1 MSGWPYLAGR
11 HLPESSPL
19 FPVFAM
25 KRLAVLN
32 VVGLTKGLLAEK
44 LPRLRSFAG
53 GREVSSF
60 TPAFPAVTT
69 TAQATYLTGHAPEDH
84 GIVGNGWYEREDAEV
99 RFWKQSNHLV
109 HGEKLWEA
117 VGRERQGF
125 RCAKMFWWYNMYS
138 SAEWSV
144 TPRPIYPADG
154 RKVFDVYA
162 HPPGLRDDL
171 VNSLGEFPFPSFWG
185 PRAGLASSQWIA
197 DSARWIE
204 EQEEPDLNLVYVPHL
219 DYGLQR
225 WGPEAPEMEAEYEG
239 IDRLMDELI
248 SFLGRRGVEV
258 VLLSEYGISKVRE
271 PVHLNRIFRE
281 KGWLQIKEE
290 LGLELLDAGASRA
303 FAVADHQVAHVY
315 VRDDS
320 IRNEVRAVLESTEG
334 VAEVRES
341 CFGDGIGGQRAGDFT
356 AVSTPQ
362 AWFTYYYWMDDAVAP
377 DFARTV
383 DIHRKPG
390 YDPAELHLDP
400 ALILPRLRVA
410 AFMLRK
416 KLGFRALLPVIPLDA
431 TLVRG
436 SHGRDQVP
444 EDEQPVLIGPAA
456 ARVSA
461 ATEVFYYLKSRCLS

>member
-1 MSGWPYLAGR
+1 
-11 HLPESSPL
+11 
-19 FPVFAM
+19 M
-25 KRLAVLN
+25 KRIAVLN
-32 VVGLTKGLLAEK
+32 VVGLTKGLLGERM
-44 LPRLRSFAG
+44 PRTGHFAKGVEVTSFP
-53 GREVSSF
+53 
-60 TPAFPAVTT
+60 PAFPAVTT
-69 TAQATYLTGHAPEDH
+69 TAQATYLTGRAPGDH

-117 VGRERQGF
+117 LRREREGF

-138 SAEWSV
+138 SADWSV

-154 RKVFDVYA
+154 RKIFDVYT
-162 HPPGLRDDL
+162 HPPGLRDEL
-171 VNSLGEFPFPSFWG
+171 VGQLGEFPFPSFWG
-185 PRAGLASSQWIA
+185 PRAGLPSSQWIA

-204 EQEEPDLNLVYVPHL
+204 KEEEPDLNLVYLPHL

-225 WGPEAPEMEAEYEG
+225 WGPDAPEMEAEFEA
-239 IDRLMDELI
+239 IDRLVDELI
-248 SFLGRRGVEV
+248 SFFVKRGVEV
-258 VLLSEYGISKVRE
+258 VLLSEYGISKVRK
-271 PVHLNRIFRE
+271 PVHLNRVFRD
-281 KGWLQIKEE
+281 KGWLQIKNE

-320 IRNEVRAVLESTEG
+320 IRDQVRCVLESTEG

-341 CFGDGIGGQRAGDFT
+341 GFGDGIGARRAGDFI
-356 AVSTPQ
+356 AVSSPES
-362 AWFTYYYWMDDAVAP
+362 WFTYYYWMDDMVAP

-400 ALILPRLRVA
+400 ALSLPRIRIASFL
-410 AFMLRK
+410 LRK

-431 TLVRG
+431 SLVGG
-436 SHGRDQVP
+436 SHGRDDVP
-444 EDEQPVLIGPAA
+444 EDEQPVLVGAGA
-456 ARVSA
+456 SSVSSA
-461 ATEVFYYLKSRCLS
+461 EEVFNYLRSRCLS

>member
-1 MSGWPYLAGR
+1 
-11 HLPESSPL
+11 
-19 FPVFAM
+19 M
-25 KRLAVLN
+25 KRLVVLN

-44 LPRLRSFAG
+44 MPLVRQIAADLEVTSFAP
-53 GREVSSF
+53 V
-60 TPAFPAVTT
+60 FPAVTT
-69 TAQATYLTGHAPEDH
+69 TAQATYLTGRSPGEH

-117 VGRERQGF
+117 VRREREGF

-138 SAEWSV
+138 SADWSV

-162 HPPGLRDDL
+162 NPPELRDEL
-171 VNSLGEFPFPSFWG
+171 VGQLGEFPFPSFWG
-185 PRAGLASSQWIA
+185 PRAGLPSSQWIA

-204 EQEEPDLNLVYVPHL
+204 EREEPDLNLVYLPHL

-225 WGPEAPEMEAEYEG
+225 WGPGASEMEAEYEA
-239 IDRLMDELI
+239 IDRLVHELL
-248 SFLGRRGVEV
+248 SFFAKRGVEV
-258 VLLSEYGISKVRE
+258 ALLSEYGISKVRQ

-281 KGWLQIKEE
+281 KGWLQIKNE

-320 IRNEVRAVLESTEG
+320 IRKNVRQVLEATEG
-334 VAEVRES
+334 VAEIRED
-341 CFGDGIGGQRAGDFT
+341 CFGEGIGRQRGGDFM
-356 AVSTPQ
+356 AVSSPGS
-362 AWFTYYYWMDDAVAP
+362 WFTYYYWRDDALAP

-400 ALILPRLRVA
+400 ALSLPRARVA
-410 AFMLRK
+410 AFLLRK

-431 TLVRG
+431 SLVRG
-436 SHGRDQVP
+436 SHGRDDVP
-444 EDEQPVLIGPAA
+444 EDEQPVLIGSG
-456 ARVSA
+456 ARSVSSA
-461 ATEVFYYLKSRCLS
+461 EDVFAYLKSRCLA

>member
-1 MSGWPYLAGR
+1 MSRGASRLKV
-11 HLPESSPL
+11 LVPL
-19 FPVFAM
+19 FEFLIPVTIM

-32 VVGLTKGLLAEK
+32 VVGLTKGLLADK
-44 LPRLRSFAG
+44 LPQMQSFAA
-53 GREVSSF
+53 EQETTSF

-69 TAQATYLTGHAPEDH
+69 TAQATYLTGRSPGEH
-84 GIVGNGWYEREDAEV
+84 GIVGNGWFEREDAEV

-109 HGEKLWEA
+109 RGEKLWEA
-117 VGRERQGF
+117 VARERQGF

-138 SAEWSV
+138 SADWSV
-144 TPRPIYPADG
+144 TPRPMYPADG

-162 HPPGLRDDL
+162 HPPGLRDNL
-171 VNSLGEFPFPSFWG
+171 VNELGEFPFPSFWG
-185 PRAGLASSQWIA
+185 PRAGLPSSQWIA

-204 EQEEPDLNLVYVPHL
+204 EREQPDLNLVYLPHL

-225 WGPEAPEMEAEYEG
+225 WGPEAPEMEAEYQG
-239 IDRLMDELI
+239 IDRLVDDLI
-248 SFLGRRGVEV
+248 SFFRRRGVEV
-258 VLLSEYGISKVRE
+258 VLLSEYGISKVGQ

-281 KGWLQIKEE
+281 KGWIQIKEE
-290 LGLELLDAGASRA
+290 LDLELLDAGASRA
-303 FAVADHQVAHVY
+303 FAVADHQVAHIY
-315 VRDDS
+315 VRDES

-334 VAEVRES
+334 VAEVREN
-341 CFGDGIGGQRAGDFT
+341 CFGDGIGGQRAGDFL
-356 AVSTPQ
+356 AVSSPQ

-400 ALILPRLRVA
+400 ALALPRLRVA
-410 AFMLRK
+410 AFLLRK
-416 KLGFRALLPVIPLDA
+416 KLGFRALLPIIPLDA

-444 EDEQPVLIGPAA
+444 EAEQPVLIGSAA
-456 ARVSA
+456 SGVSS
-461 ATEVFYYLKSRCLS
+461 ATEVFHYLKSRCLS